1 MKVKILKD
9 DSVFNDCWLVYE
21 SFCNSSD
28 LVKVCWSF
36 DSAWQHAR
44 SLHPD
49 TIKFYTTKKDMIN
62 DK

>member
-1 MKVKILKD
+1 MNVKILKD

-21 SFCNSSD
+21 SFWTSSD

-36 DSAWQHAR
+36 DSAWQYAR
-44 SLHPD
+44 NLNPD
-49 TIKFYTTKKDMIN
+49 TIKFYTTKKAMTD